1 MSEIEFELNGSTV
14 RADVAPDTPL
24 RDVLRDELDQLDVKE
39 GCLSG
44 RCGVCTVHLNGKSV
58 KSCLVMAGKV
68 DGETVTTVAGVSDA
82 GEFNDVQEAFVDHFA
97 SQCGYCTPGFVMSAT
112 EYLEEDPDPDRDEIR
127 DALKGNI
134 CRCTG
139 YEKIIDAVEAVA
151 VDEQESHADD

>member
-1 MSEIEFELNGSTV
+1 MTEIEFELNGRPVQT
-14 RADVAPDTPL
+14 DVSPDTPL

-44 RCGVCTVHLNGKSV
+44 RCGVCTVHLNGTSV
-58 KSCLVMAGKV
+58 KSCLVMAGKA
-68 DGETVTTVAGVSDA
+68 DGESVTTVEGVSEA
-82 GEFNDVQEAFVDHFA
+82 GEFNEVQEAFVDHFA

-112 EYLEEDPDPDRDEIR
+112 EYLSDDPDPDRDEIR

-139 YEKIIDAVEAVA
+139 YEKIIDAVEDVA
-151 VDEQESHADD
+151 TDKPLEANDD